1 MACDKIIS
9 CLEQKV
15 ILMTKILDITKQIEV
30 RCKQSRITLDD
41 FLDKRRDY
49 MNRVNK
55 CNHLI
60 STLLAELSE
69 EEQKRLK
76 KLMSGAESLQDKT
89 EEEQQ
94 IEELAAKSRTIVQ
107 KAASIDRSANELL
120 KKRYIEVRGKI
131 NESRKKSAGFMFY
144 RDK

>member
-1 MACDKIIS
+1 MSYSEIIS

-30 RCKQSRITLDD
+30 RCKQTKITLDD

-49 MNRVNK
+49 MHRVDK

-60 STLLAELSE
+60 STLSAELAE

-76 KLMSGAESLQDKT
+76 KLMSGTESLQDKT
-89 EEEQQ
+89 EEETQ
-94 IEELAAKSRTIVQ
+94 IEELAAKSRMIVQ
-107 KAASIDRSANELL
+107 RAASLDRDANELL
-120 KKRYIEVRGKI
+120 KKRYNEVREKI
-131 NESRKKSAGFMFY
+131 NESRKKGVNLMFY
-144 RDK
+144 KNK